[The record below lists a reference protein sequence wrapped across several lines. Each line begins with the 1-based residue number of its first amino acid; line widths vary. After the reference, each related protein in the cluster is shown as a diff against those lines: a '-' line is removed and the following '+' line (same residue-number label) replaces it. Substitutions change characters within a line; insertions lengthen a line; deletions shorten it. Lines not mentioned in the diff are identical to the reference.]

1 MNHPH
6 FSTVFILC
14 RNFIYH
20 NSRKTGNANNSL
32 FCNYSEEKD
41 YLCKTI
47 KKQEIMAIEI
57 KPIPVLRGKV
67 AERFVEE
74 ADRNAR
80 ERRGSIDFTKQVEKM
95 RAILKRSKLYNI
107 DKEG

>member
-1 MNHPH
+1 MRNGNGSGKDNEKMRHGCH
-6 FSTVFILC
+6 SLRKIAYLC
-14 RNFIYH
+14 RN
-20 NSRKTGNANNSL
+20 
-32 FCNYSEEKD
+32 NY
-41 YLCKTI
+41 
-47 KKQEIMAIEI
+47 IMALEI
-57 KPIPVLRGKV
+57 KPIPVLRGKA

-95 RAILKRSKLYNI
+95 RAILKRSRLYNI